1 MKTKDLSML
10 LAGLFLVGCSAD
22 EEIANVS
29 TSESN
34 AISFNVVS
42 NNPQT
47 KATIINSTKDL
58 QKHPFRVYAF
68 RDRTAYGDDE
78 GIEIEYKTSK
88 WDYADPSKLLYWPHA
103 DPVDF

>member
-47 KATIINSTKDL
+47 KATIINNSTDL
-58 QKHPFRVYAF
+58 QRYPFKVYAF
-68 RDRTAYGDDE
+68 RNGTAYGDE
-78 GIEIEYKTSK
+78 AGIEIKYKDSK
-88 WDYADPSKLLYWPHA
+88 WDYADPSKLLY
-103 DPVDF
+103 

>member
-22 EEIANVS
+22 EEIANIS

-58 QKHPFRVYAF
+58 QKHPFRV
-68 RDRTAYGDDE
+68 
-78 GIEIEYKTSK
+78 
-88 WDYADPSKLLYWPHA
+88 
-103 DPVDF
+103 